1 MQVGNI
7 KKKWWIAGIILFVFV
22 GGFLYLM
29 SPLKPEAKNPF
40 PMPDVNIVDE
50 LFYYRG
56 SAGEPFAIFT
66 TENIIKGRLH
76 NPDTAEF
83 IDTKE
88 YDIVMVDDFTY
99 CINGHVESK
108 NRLGWTYRTY
118 FQVTHREL
126 PRGRYK
132 LLDIK
137 LKNEYF

>member
-1 MQVGNI
+1 MCKWVI
-7 KKKWWIAGIILFVFV
+7 SKKKWWIAGIILFVFV

-40 PMPDVNIVDE
+40 PMPDVNPFDT
-50 LFYYRG
+50 FNYKRG
-56 SAGEPFAIFT
+56 GAGEPFVIFT

-99 CINGHVESK
+99 CINAHVERE
-108 NRLGWTYRTY
+108 NRLCST
-118 FQVTHREL
+118 
-126 PRGRYK
+126 
-132 LLDIK
+132 
-137 LKNEYF
+137 